1 MHRPDE
7 TAEGHMLTVIL
18 NDQVVVEYDRRN
30 RLPGQQRRFF
40 EQMDA
45 DMDAGIQLG
54 EHHIENPDR
63 SQRSYYVAMN
73 LVRAVLNHN
82 ENLKTMTCGY
92 LGLHDEN
99 LSKII
104 AQAGDEQVSMQLVY
118 QVEE

>member
-1 MHRPDE
+1 MTD
-7 TAEGHMLTVIL
+7 MLTVIL

-30 RLPGQQRRFF
+30 RLPGQQRRLLD
-40 EQMDA
+40 QMDA

-54 EHHIENPDR
+54 DRHIENPDR

-82 ENLKTMTCGY
+82 EQLKTMTCGY
-92 LGLHDEN
+92 LGLRDEK

-104 AQAGDEQVSMQLVY
+104 AEASEEQVTMQLVY
-118 QVEE
+118 